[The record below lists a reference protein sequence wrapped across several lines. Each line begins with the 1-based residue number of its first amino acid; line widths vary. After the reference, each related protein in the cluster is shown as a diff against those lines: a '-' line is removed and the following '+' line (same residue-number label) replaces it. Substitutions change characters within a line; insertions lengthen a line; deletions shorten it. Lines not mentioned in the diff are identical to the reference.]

1 MEAFVNYVSAELLP
15 PSCCI
20 STTTQHAVVYSWGP
34 VVELPVASRIGVGA
48 IIISLS
54 FLLDFLLGLSGV
66 ARQEK
71 RLGVSQWLEKSLTKL
86 CLQEEDHELEEV
98 RCKHEFVLPLLTS

>member
-1 MEAFVNYVSAELLP
+1 MYRLSYCPE
-15 PSCCI
+15 
-20 STTTQHAVVYSWGP
+20 HAVVYSWGP

-71 RLGVSQWLEKSLTKL
+71 RLGVIKVISL
-86 CLQEEDHELEEV
+86 V
-98 RCKHEFVLPLLTS
+98 